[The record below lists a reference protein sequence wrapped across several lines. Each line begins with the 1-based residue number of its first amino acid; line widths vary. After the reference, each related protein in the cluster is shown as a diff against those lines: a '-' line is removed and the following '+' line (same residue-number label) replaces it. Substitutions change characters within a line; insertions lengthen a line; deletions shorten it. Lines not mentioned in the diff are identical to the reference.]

1 MVWPHAIEKSINQL
15 NSYDFL
21 TEEDKKKI
29 FYDNAV
35 KFLKLNEYRI
45 TTRAISNC
53 LFSPTIEN
61 PRGFSIW
68 CVIAKFR
75 ANPRNYS

>member
-35 KFLKLNEYRI
+35 KFLKLNE
-45 TTRAISNC
+45 
-53 LFSPTIEN
+53 
-61 PRGFSIW
+61 
-68 CVIAKFR
+68 
-75 ANPRNYS
+75 